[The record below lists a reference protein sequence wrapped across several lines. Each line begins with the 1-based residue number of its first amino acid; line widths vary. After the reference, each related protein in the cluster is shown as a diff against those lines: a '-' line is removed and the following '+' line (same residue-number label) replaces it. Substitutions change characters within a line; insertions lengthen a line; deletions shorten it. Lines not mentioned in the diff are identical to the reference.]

1 MDNQRVTN
9 RLVKDALLHCKR
21 RPFTH
26 QKMPFCNAKGHL
38 LLPQRAHI
46 KNRKGFFYYILSRY
60 SHLENIKNR
69 HVKLHTK
76 HINGKIFCR
85 SLKSYGQHFLQFLY
99 AVYRSAC
106 HTLGQ

>member
-26 QKMPFCNAKGHL
+26 QKMPFCNAKGRL

-46 KNRKGFFYYILSRY
+46 KNRKGFFITY
-60 SHLENIKNR
+60 
-69 HVKLHTK
+69 
-76 HINGKIFCR
+76 
-85 SLKSYGQHFLQFLY
+85 
-99 AVYRSAC
+99 
-106 HTLGQ
+106 